1 MPFLELSKQKEN
13 RKLIALY
20 ARKFTDNEHASLIKK
35 KLFATKKKS
44 ITSKES
50 SSHCHSCT
58 RGRTM
63 GTWFQTLKLEETTAY
78 LMNL

>member
-35 KLFATKKKS
+35 KKLFATKKKYN
-44 ITSKES
+44 
-50 SSHCHSCT
+50 
-58 RGRTM
+58 
-63 GTWFQTLKLEETTAY
+63 F
-78 LMNL
+78 